1 MPHVVLPYCR
11 VPWRRTPYCRKCQFR
26 ARAKRTRNADVNT
39 SDAER
44 PPAERPALC
53 ALLSYARPHRGI
65 LSVVLL
71 LTLLGSA
78 AGLAQPLVIQSVLTK
93 LMTDSGLAEEIALLL
108 GLLVLSIGLMW
119 GQSWL
124 SERTAERVVLH
135 VRKGLIARLI
145 RLRTAELD
153 RTEPGGLTTRVTSD
167 STLVQHAATG
177 GLIQLVDGSIHLLAT
192 IVLMG
197 VVSLP
202 LLGITSGV
210 LLVVGV
216 AMGVIMPRI
225 RRVTT
230 QAQESVGDIGASL
243 DRSLGAARTVKAN
256 GGEAKETERATAA
269 AERAYRTGLLG
280 ARYQAMIA
288 VLSGLIVQAS
298 FLAVIGFG
306 GALVATGALDLAALI
321 GFLLYLFNLGG
332 PVLSLVSG
340 TTALQQGLGA
350 LARIE
355 EVRHMEAEDD
365 VDDVP
370 PALPAGPPPR
380 ITVKDVTF
388 AYQGRTPTLTGTS
401 FTAEAGR
408 ITALVGS
415 SGAGKTTVFSLLQ
428 RFYEPG
434 SGSIHLDSTDIR
446 TLTRADLRRR
456 IAYVEQDSPMLA
468 GTLRENLLYSA
479 PHATGEEIAEVLRKT
494 LLDGFVAGLADGL
507 DTEVG
512 ARGLALSGGE
522 RQRLAIA
529 RALLRKPQVLL
540 LDEVTAHLDGVS
552 EVALRRT
559 VEQAAES
566 CTVLL
571 IAHRLSTVAGADQLL
586 LFADGRVRD
595 RGRHHE
601 LLSRDDLYRELA
613 ETQLAA
619 A

>member
-1 MPHVVLPYCR
+1 M
-11 VPWRRTPYCRKCQFR
+11 K
-26 ARAKRTRNADVNT
+26 T
-39 SDAER
+39 SDAEQL
-44 PPAERPALC
+44 PAERPALR
-53 ALLSYARPHRGI
+53 ALLSYARPHRGV
-65 LSVVLL
+65 LLLVLL

-78 AGLAQPLVIQSVLTK
+78 AGLAQPMVIQSVLTK
-93 LMTDSGLAEEIALLL
+93 LMTNSSLRDELLL
-108 GLLVLSIGLMW
+108 LVGLLVLSIALMW
-119 GQSWL
+119 GQAWL
-124 SERTAERVVLH
+124 SQRTAERVVLH
-135 VRKGLIARLI
+135 VRRGLIARLI
-145 RLRTAELD
+145 RLHTSEMD

-197 VVSLP
+197 VTSLP

-210 LLVVGV
+210 LLVIGV
-216 AMGVIMPRI
+216 AMGMVMPRI

-230 QAQESVGDIGASL
+230 QSQESVGAIGAAL

-269 AERAYRTGLLG
+269 AEQAYHAGLVG
-280 ARYQAMIA
+280 ARYHALIA

-332 PVLSLVSG
+332 PILSLVGG

-355 EVRHMEAEDD
+355 EVRRMKTEDD
-365 VDDVP
+365 VDGTASHP
-370 PALPAGPPPR
+370 SGPPPH
-380 ITVKDVTF
+380 VVVEDLEF
-388 AYQGRTPTLTGTS
+388 AYQGRTPTLKGVS
-401 FTAEAGR
+401 FTAPSGAV
-408 ITALVGS
+408 TAIVGS
-415 SGAGKTTVFSLLQ
+415 SGSGKTTVFSLIQ
-428 RFYEPG
+428 RFYDLDG
-434 SGSIHLDSTDIR
+434 GSIRLDGTDIR
-446 TLTRADLRRR
+446 SLSRAELRRR

-479 PHATGEEIAEVLRKT
+479 PDATDEAVAEVLRKT
-494 LLDGFVAGLADGL
+494 LLDGFVAGLPDGL

-512 ARGLALSGGE
+512 SRGLALSGGE

-529 RALLRKPQVLL
+529 RALLREPQVLL
-540 LDEVTAHLDGVS
+540 LDEVTAHLDGLS
-552 EVALRRT
+552 EVALRKT
-559 VEQAAES
+559 VEQAAEN

-571 IAHRLSTVAGADQLL
+571 IAHRLSTVISADQLI
-586 LFADGRVRD
+586 LFDGGRVHD
-595 RGRHHE
+595 HGPHPE
-601 LLSRDDLYRELA
+601 LLERNDLYRELA
-613 ETQLAA
+613 ATQLAELPHQF
-619 A
+619 